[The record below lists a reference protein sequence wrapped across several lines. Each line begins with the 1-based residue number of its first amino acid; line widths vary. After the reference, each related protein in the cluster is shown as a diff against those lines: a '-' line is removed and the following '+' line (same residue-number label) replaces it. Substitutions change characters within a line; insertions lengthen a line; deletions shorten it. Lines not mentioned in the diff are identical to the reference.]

1 MIYQVNEKINLICGT
16 SLNVK
21 CLESNIIFIKINSF
35 VYMLNG
41 LFASVP
47 FKIYVNLC
55 EVNTEQAVKCK
66 YMNMFGVQRNVISE
80 EQGTAD
86 LYDMS
91 PLKSF

>member
-1 MIYQVNEKINLICGT
+1 MNLICGT

-35 VYMLNG
+35 VMLNG

-55 EVNTEQAVKCK
+55 EVNTE
-66 YMNMFGVQRNVISE
+66 
-80 EQGTAD
+80 
-86 LYDMS
+86 
-91 PLKSF
+91 